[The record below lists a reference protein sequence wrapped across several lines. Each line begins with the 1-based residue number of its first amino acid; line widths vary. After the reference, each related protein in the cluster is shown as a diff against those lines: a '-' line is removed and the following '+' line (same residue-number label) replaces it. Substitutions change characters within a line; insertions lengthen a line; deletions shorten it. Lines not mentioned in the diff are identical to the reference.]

1 MRMIPTMLLLMFL
14 TSCATFPGR
23 QPARKQ
29 PPASAR
35 VKSQDVTPSQA
46 PAVPR
51 ETMRPE
57 STDYASVQTPKRQV
71 STQLV
76 TQGKEY
82 LDKKDYDHARG
93 RLEEAIV
100 VDPTNGS
107 AYYHLAVVYYN
118 LNDFPKA
125 LGFLD
130 QAETLLHNSPE
141 WMETIQKFREML
153 R

>member
-1 MRMIPTMLLLMFL
+1 
-14 TSCATFPGR
+14 
-23 QPARKQ
+23 
-29 PPASAR
+29 
-35 VKSQDVTPSQA
+35 
-46 PAVPR
+46 
-51 ETMRPE
+51 MRPE

-71 STQLV
+71 SNQLV

-100 VDPTNGS
+100 VDPTNGA
-107 AYYHLAVVYYN
+107 AYYQLAVIYYA
-118 LNDFPKA
+118 LHDIPKA

-141 WMETIQKFREML
+141 WMEAIRQL
-153 R
+153 RDGGGGGGVKY